1 MDIESFVSLKTSPEL
16 ESLSN
21 EITNVLTLLSGGKKL
36 FKNTNNKGNQLL
48 KNPKIQLLKDK
59 IENKVN
65 LILNK
70 LSELNINNLL
80 VEFVETLGKINE
92 DEFNHVQK
100 AFYQKMQSDISFV
113 KIYIDFYKLISQLY
127 ILQFNYSNK
136 FIINILESK
145 FLYDYNDV
153 EYTEEYKFLMDYE
166 DENNVIISENKRVNH
181 LTIIKNMIYAG
192 ILNENLENMI
202 TDQLLKQKNYYAD
215 IYYWLQNKP
224 LDTKIKSTIKNIVSN
239 NTLPLREKVLLD
251 NLIIEPKNTDSNNEI
266 KGDLKDVSVTKDQY
280 KKEQNISTDT
290 LGIESENIIEEY
302 LYMESIDEVKAFI
315 DSRCKDAISKNKFCQ
330 YLFNKYFESSS
341 ESSSKILEFVK
352 ILVKKQILFKSN
364 LSRGLLLLYSNWEDL
379 VDDFNNP
386 NKKMK
391 ELLICLKNL
400 GITKNLESLL
410 KAHKI
415 EYVSE

>member
-16 ESLSN
+16 ENLSN
-21 EITNVLTLLSGGKKL
+21 EIMNVLTLLSGGKKV

-65 LILNK
+65 SILNK

-80 VEFVETLGKINE
+80 VEFVETIGKIKE
-92 DEFNHVQK
+92 EEFIYVQK

-113 KIYIDFYKLISQLY
+113 KIYIDFYKLISQVY
-127 ILQFNYSNK
+127 VSNYNYSNK
-136 FIINILESK
+136 FMINIIEAK
-145 FLYDYNDV
+145 FLYDYNDID
-153 EYTEEYKFLMDYE
+153 YSEEFKFLLDYE
-166 DENNVIISENKRVNH
+166 DENNVILSENKRVNH
-181 LTIIKNMIYAG
+181 LTIIKNMINSG
-192 ILNENLENMI
+192 IFNQNLE
-202 TDQLLKQKNYYAD
+202 TFVTEHLLNQRNYYAD

-224 LDTKIKSTIKNIVSN
+224 IDAKIKLTIKNIVSN

-251 NLIIEPKNTDSNNEI
+251 NLIIEIKNTEI
-266 KGDLKDVSVTKDQY
+266 KVEIKDGSKDQS
-280 KKEQNISTDT
+280 KSLVKEQNINTDT
-290 LGIESENIIEEY
+290 LAIESENIIEEY
-302 LYMESIDEVKAFI
+302 LYMESVDEVKAFI
-315 DSRCKDAISKNKFCQ
+315 DNRCKDAISKNKFSQ
-330 YLFNKYFESSS
+330 YLFNKYFESSM
-341 ESSSKILEFVK
+341 EISSKILDFVK
-352 ILVKKQILFKSN
+352 VLVKKQVLFKSN
-364 LSRGLLLLYSNWEDL
+364 LSRGLLILNNNWDDL

-410 KAHKI
+410 KVHKI
-415 EYVSE
+415 EYISE